1 MIRPS
6 LHEPLLRHRLAR
18 PRRRLRAYLAVS
30 GPLTGTRVVELVG
43 LGPGPFCGMVLADLG
58 AEVLRVDR
66 ADTAKALDRRRPATN
81 AMHRS
86 KRAIG
91 LDLKAADGVDT
102 LLRLV
107 EQADAF
113 FEVYRP
119 GVAERLGIGPDV
131 CLDRNP
137 RLIYGRLTGW
147 GQAGPLASTAGH
159 DIDYLAVAGA
169 LEPLGRA
176 GEPPT
181 PPINVL
187 GDFAGGG
194 LLLALGIAAALFE
207 RERSGAGQ
215 VIDAAMVD
223 GAAMLLTPFYAARA
237 SGSWGPRGTNL
248 LDTGAP
254 FYDVYETADHAWLA
268 VGAIEE
274 QFYAAL
280 LEGLG
285 LTDAGLPAQMDRDGW
300 PEVRAR
306 FAGVI
311 RTRTRDEW
319 VEHFARLDAC
329 VAPVLTPVEA
339 PAHPQA
345 RARDAFLTMGGVPQ
359 PAPAPRFSRST
370 LAAPRSPEHP
380 GASTTDALAEWGF
393 DAAEVAKLQDADVLV

>member
-1 MIRPS
+1 
-6 LHEPLLRHRLAR
+6 
-18 PRRRLRAYLAVS
+18 VS

-359 PAPAPRFSRST
+359 PAPAPRFSRSA
-370 LAAPRSPEHP
+370 LAAPRPPEHP